1 MIPAPL
7 RHPLTALRNATAA
20 LCRILARAVKGRPVR
35 APEPVRMARITAC
48 ASCPHR
54 EDAFCG
60 VCTCLIEPKASL
72 QSETCPKALWAE

>member
-7 RHPLTALRNATAA
+7 RHPLTALRNVTVA
-20 LCRILARAVKGRPVR
+20 LCLVLARAVKGKRIL
-35 APEPVRMARITAC
+35 ATEETRMARITAC

-72 QSETCPKALWAE
+72 QSETCPKALWQE